1 MSQSDDEVNTRLLVQ
16 AQNDAVIVN
25 RLKRRID
32 ELTLDVYTKYTE
44 SHPDFYVWIE
54 LQEILG
60 EEI

>member
-32 ELTLDVYTKYTE
+32 ELTLDVNTKYTE